1 MLLLLHAPRSID
13 CTSYFELESAEY
25 QKRGIQLSP
34 ELWLVKMM
42 VRGRGWGREGGG
54 QEVSWRRVRLH
65 THMVGIWRKLRWLL
79 LS

>member
-1 MLLLLHAPRSID
+1 LGLTRCCNLPLLLLLSIRSID

-42 VRGRGWGREGGG
+42 VRGRA
-54 QEVSWRRVRLH
+54 VSACW
-65 THMVGIWRKLRWLL
+65 
-79 LS
+79 